1 MSSSKLSTLASTAS
15 FAVLA
20 SLLLASGT
28 QAQTAQSDPKADP
41 KAEVK
46 TEAKKADEE
55 TTTVTVTGAKAQNRI
70 DRQVYDNTKNA
81 DAAVGT
87 AGDTLNKVPGVTVD
101 ANGNVALR
109 GNTNVQVY
117 VDGKPSAMMS
127 GDNRAG
133 AIQAMSGGD
142 IASVEV
148 MNQPGAQ
155 FSSEGSGG
163 IINLVMKKN
172 RRPGGYG
179 SANVAVGDGRY
190 NGGVSGSYTA
200 GKVSVNGGINYR
212 EDGGTGKQTRRQ
224 RALDANGNTTSR
236 TESNTLGSAKFKNL
250 GVNAGVD
257 FNLDDTNTLSAAVSY
272 SKRDVTITGAGD
284 NATYNAA
291 GVATRKYTNFLRAES
306 PGQDQSLA
314 LTWSHMGKLAGETL
328 KADLRISRSTGE
340 NVTTNAFSYTLP
352 SVSTATDRKTSARD
366 LSSAVFSLDYNRP
379 IGTDQLTTGIQ
390 ITRDDSDVR
399 NESTGTG
406 ADGLGNALLTNA
418 FQYKQT
424 LAAAYMTYQ
433 KPFGEKW
440 VVLGGLRMENLDL
453 DTYLVNTGTYTNINY
468 TKYSPSLFATYL
480 ISDTAKLRFS
490 YARRLQRP
498 SPQSLNAAL
507 TYNDPTNV
515 TQGNPNLKPQETD
528 SFELGYEVAKGKIN
542 YQIRGYYRDNQNV
555 ITQTSRFLTG
565 NVLLTTQENG
575 GESQAGGIEFNFN
588 GQITPK
594 LNLTLGGDV
603 AHTELTTPSTGSQEA
618 DSLNGRVNFT
628 YTLTPKDS
636 FQVFFFSRGKTLTGQ
651 GYTEPFGM
659 GNFTYVRKLT
669 PKASLT
675 LTVRDPLNTGKSVTY
690 TQTKTVYSESSRSQ
704 QASVIYL
711 GLRYNFGGAAPA
723 NANQPQMRIMGGP
736 GGQGGGPRPGGF

>member
-1 MSSSKLSTLASTAS
+1 MSSSLNSTVS

-20 SLLLASGT
+20 SLLLVSGAH
-28 QAQTAQSDPKADP
+28 AQTAQTDPKADP

-46 TEAKKADEE
+46 TETKKADEE

-70 DRQVYDNTKNA
+70 DRQVYDNTKNP

-87 AGDTLNKVPGVTVD
+87 AADSLNKVPGVTVD

-109 GNTNVQVY
+109 GNSNVQVY

-142 IASVEV
+142 ISSVEV
-148 MNQPGAQ
+148 MNNPGAQ

-200 GKVSVNGGINYR
+200 GKVSFNGGINYR
-212 EDGGTGKQTRRQ
+212 EDGGTGKSTRRQ

-236 TESNTLGSAKFKNL
+236 TESNTIGTAKFNNL
-250 GVNAGVD
+250 GINAGVD
-257 FNLDDTNTLSAAVSY
+257 YNLDDTNTLSAAVAY
-272 SKRDVTITGAGD
+272 SRREVNITGSGD
-284 NATYNAA
+284 NATLNAA
-291 GVATRKYTNFLRAES
+291 GVVTRRYGSLVRAEN

-314 LTWSHMGKLAGETL
+314 LTWSHVGKLPGETL

-340 NVTTNAFSYTLP
+340 SITTNTFNYTLP
-352 SVSTATDRKTSARD
+352 SVSTATDRKTSSRD

-379 IGTDQLTTGIQ
+379 VGTDQLTTGLQ
-390 ITRDDSDVR
+390 ITRDDSSNR

-406 ADGLGNALLTNA
+406 ADGLGNALLTNG
-418 FQYKQT
+418 FEYKQT
-424 LAAAYMTYQ
+424 LTAAYMTYQ

-440 VVLGGLRMENLDL
+440 VVLAGLRMENLDL
-453 DTYLVNTGTYTNINY
+453 DTYLVNAATHTNINY

-498 SPQSLNAAL
+498 NPQSLNAAL

-588 GQITPK
+588 GQLTPK
-594 LNLTLGGDV
+594 LNLTLGGDI
-603 AHTELTTPSTGSQEA
+603 AHTELTTPATGSQEA
-618 DSLNGRVNFT
+618 DSLNGRMNFT
-628 YTLTPKDS
+628 YNATAKDS
-636 FQVFFFSRGKTLTGQ
+636 ISVFFFSRGKTLTGQ

-659 GNFTYVRKLT
+659 GNFTYARKLT
-669 PKASLT
+669 PKATLT

-711 GLRYNFGGAAPA
+711 GLRYAFGGPAPA
-723 NANQPQMRIMGGP
+723 NANQQPQMRIMGGP
-736 GGQGGGPRPGGF
+736 GGPGMRPGGM